1 MAEQPGQSEWKWPTE
16 EPNSVC
22 SWLPDQ
28 EEQVEGALYRLM
40 GVSCCQASVSFAGLF
55 HSSICCR
62 DSTAGHT
69 ASRRSLERTYGS
81 FLTQAIEE
89 PKRRGALLDLILT
102 RKEGVVGK
110 VKNQREPGLWW
121 PWDGGAEE
129 PEGGGKRQAHTF
141 GLQEST
147 PWLLQVSV
155 GYSPAGYGSQLN
167 RVKKCSNYLRI
178 TASKQSKSIPRSGS
192 QVKTSEFLQVC

>member
-16 EPNSVC
+16 EINSVC

-28 EEQVEGALYRLM
+28 EEHVEGALYRLM

-89 PKRRGALLDLILT
+89 PKRRGALLDLILIS
-102 RKEGVVGK
+102 KEGLVE
-110 VKNQREPGLWW
+110 N
-121 PWDGGAEE
+121 AEE
-129 PEGGGKRQAHTF
+129 PEGRAEDKLTPLGFRRAHLGF
-141 GLQEST
+141 F
-147 PWLLQVSV
+147 
-155 GYSPAGYGSQLN
+155 
-167 RVKKCSNYLRI
+167 KCLWDTVQQGMALS
-178 TASKQSKSIPRSGS
+178 
-192 QVKTSEFLQVC
+192 